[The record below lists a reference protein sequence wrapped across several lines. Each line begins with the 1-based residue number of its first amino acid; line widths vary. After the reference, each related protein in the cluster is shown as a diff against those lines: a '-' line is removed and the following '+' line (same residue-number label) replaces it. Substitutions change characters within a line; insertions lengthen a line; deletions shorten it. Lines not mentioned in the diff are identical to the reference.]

1 MIILKT
7 VAVIVFLFSV
17 LLLPNQVAWML
28 LDFRNVSYEELWFVA
43 DIFSRLHSCLN
54 PVVYGVMNKQYRRNY
69 VTFLTRALYYGHV
82 SRVAQAPT

>member
-28 LDFRNVSYEELWFVA
+28 LDFRDVSYEGLWFVA
-43 DIFSRLHSCLN
+43 DIFSRLHSFLN